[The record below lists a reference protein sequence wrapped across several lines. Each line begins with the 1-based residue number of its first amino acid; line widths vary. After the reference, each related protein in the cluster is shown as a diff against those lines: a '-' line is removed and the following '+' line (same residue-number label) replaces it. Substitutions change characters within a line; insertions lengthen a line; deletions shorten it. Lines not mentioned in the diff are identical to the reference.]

1 MKQII
6 IFSEIAAAVQTVS
19 KSLETYTEQI
29 SAAITAKQLLKQHY
43 MDSLEYS
50 RWFSTDYGCL
60 MVVET
65 CLLNTYL

>member
-29 SAAITAKQLLKQHY
+29 SAAITAKQ
-43 MDSLEYS
+43 
-50 RWFSTDYGCL
+50 
-60 MVVET
+60 
-65 CLLNTYL
+65 